1 MMKEFNAVEAA
12 RFLAR
17 LRKGETPQCPHC
29 EKGKVISDFSPETA
43 HFFYCTECD
52 FKIILN

>member
-1 MMKEFNAVEAA
+1 MKEFNAVEAA